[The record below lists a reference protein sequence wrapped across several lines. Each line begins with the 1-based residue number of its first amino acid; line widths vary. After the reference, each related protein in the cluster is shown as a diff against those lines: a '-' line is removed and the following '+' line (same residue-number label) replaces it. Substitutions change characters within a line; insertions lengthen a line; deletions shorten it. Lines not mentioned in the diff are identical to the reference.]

1 MSEKEAIDHQICVF
15 LQERK
20 RKVKL
25 EELGSWDL
33 LSFHLRRLLEVS
45 FRAHFR
51 IFVDLVKYRVSS
63 CLICFVLEV

>member
-1 MSEKEAIDHQICVF
+1 MSEKEAIVHQICVF

-25 EELGSWDL
+25 EELGSLDL
-33 LSFHLRRLLEVS
+33 LSFHQRRLLEVS
-45 FRAHFR
+45 FRAYFR
-51 IFVDLVKYRVSS
+51 IFVDMVKSRVSS